1 MSLSKGDTALAV
13 RQRDGHLRFLF
24 PIHHDSPIIMRAVSL
39 LAMCLLM
46 GLLGVSSPAA
56 SLADD
61 LTPLPPVS
69 RVEVVLANEY
79 RGQVAV
85 LKDEFTQSGMPNVH
99 FQFAKRGQPPQN
111 IGLGRDVPADKA
123 REAIRLAL
131 KYNLGI
137 GILLPERLFPPRF
150 ITIASSNYDDTVEY
164 PIDQASLV
172 KLQDPNLST
181 EAFHRLYRELTSIPL
196 EPKGRNLGRAY

>member
-1 MSLSKGDTALAV
+1 MMALAY
-13 RQRDGHLRFLF
+13 R
-24 PIHHDSPIIMRAVSL
+24 L
-39 LAMCLLM
+39 LTVCLLSAM
-46 GLLGVSSPAA
+46 ACGVVGVVGSP
-56 SLADD
+56 SCLADENM
-61 LTPLPPVS
+61 PVSAVS

-79 RGQVAV
+79 RNQVAA
-85 LKDEFTQSGMPNVH
+85 LKEEFAQAGMPNVH
-99 FQFAKRGQPPQN
+99 FQFAKRGRPPQN
-111 IGLGRDVPADKA
+111 IGVGRDVPADKA

-131 KYNLGI
+131 KYNLGV

-172 KLQDPNLST
+172 KLQDPELNT

-196 EPKGRNLGRAY
+196 EPKGRNLGRPY